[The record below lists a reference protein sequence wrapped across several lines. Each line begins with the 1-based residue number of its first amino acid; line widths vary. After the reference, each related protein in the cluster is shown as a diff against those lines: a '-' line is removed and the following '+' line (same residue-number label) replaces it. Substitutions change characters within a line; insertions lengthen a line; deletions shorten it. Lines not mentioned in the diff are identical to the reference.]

1 MERAS
6 LKMKLA
12 FVRCFARYFQQAGQ
26 VKLAFE
32 ASTKRNNHPNL
43 CLCIHPL
50 PWFSLITFFGKA
62 ILKDTR
68 GQEHKFTKLGQKTPQ
83 VPQGHFQS
91 RHLKELREV
100 VSKDHF

>member
-1 MERAS
+1 MERAI

-32 ASTKRNNHPNL
+32 AATNNHPNL
-43 CLCIHPL
+43 CLYIHPH
-50 PWFSLITFFGKA
+50 PWFSLITFFGEA

-68 GQEHKFTKLGQKTPQ
+68 GQEHKFTEFRAKTPQ

-100 VSKDHF
+100 VSKDHFLA